1 MSKVTLIAALA
12 AMPVGAY
19 SQVSVEYGHG
29 KHQACVGDDVEV
41 TWTGYHNIQE
51 TQTHACDS
59 ADIGTDIV
67 AYYSSGHVQTF
78 TTELQAPVGGIR
90 YFKCD
95 SHCGDENA
103 RFEIYCPDS
112 GPLNAAGFQIGS
124 VHSKLS
130 GPPGSQGVRL
140 YQVTKHIV
148 ASSDEQNSGQTGFYI
163 EYCQQGE
170 DQGTTGWV
178 DAGATK
184 ESCTVT
190 GDESNYYQG
199 ASYPNPHMYTLA
211 DAQTDETEA
220 DNFDGSQSQSSDSG
234 APSPSDAPAEASSLT
249 AEQQTAVNAYVQART
264 AASCPGDAAAAQTQA
279 ETDVVAEDCIVRNY
293 S

>member
-78 TTELQAPVGGIR
+78 TTELQASVGDIR

-130 GPPGSQGVRL
+130 GPPGSQS
-140 YQVTKHIV
+140 
-148 ASSDEQNSGQTGFYI
+148 ASLPSRKTHC
-163 EYCQQGE
+163 CQLRRG
-170 DQGTTGWV
+170 
-178 DAGATK
+178 K
-184 ESCTVT
+184 FR
-190 GDESNYYQG
+190 
-199 ASYPNPHMYTLA
+199 PNWILHRVLPTRRRPRHHGL
-211 DAQTDETEA
+211 
-220 DNFDGSQSQSSDSG
+220 G
-234 APSPSDAPAEASSLT
+234 
-249 AEQQTAVNAYVQART
+249 
-264 AASCPGDAAAAQTQA
+264 
-279 ETDVVAEDCIVRNY
+279 
-293 S
+293 